1 MSVVHRLRAPSPA
14 TNGTWILLAMTVL
27 VSVAG
32 CRRDRG
38 VAATHPPAT
47 AAAPASHPPGEVR
60 DGLGRA
66 IVLPGPPRRIVTLA
80 PNATDT
86 VAALGLAGRLV
97 GVSDFCEPP
106 PEAASVRRVGGLLTP
121 DLEVIRALKPDLLV
135 GSTSGNDPTLADQAG
150 ALGLPLFILNAAT
163 VDEVLEGITGLS
175 AALGE
180 EAKGA
185 ALVADLRAR
194 LAAVARRVEGRPRP
208 RVLYIVW
215 GEPLV
220 VPGSKAFL
228 TDAIRRAGG
237 DSVTDDA
244 PAAHPTYSV
253 EAAIARK
260 PEIILTSE
268 YNRADAERLKKDPAW
283 KSVPAVASGRVYIV
297 GDELVRPGPAIVGGI
312 EEMARRIHPDD
323 AP

>member
-1 MSVVHRLRAPSPA
+1 MRRLPASPGSVKGIPLV
-14 TNGTWILLAMTVL
+14 LAMTL
-27 VSVAG
+27 SLSAAA
-32 CRRDRG
+32 CRQDRG
-38 VAATHPPAT
+38 VAAAHPPVPE
-47 AAAPASHPPGEVR
+47 AASTGLDAGGVR
-60 DGLGRA
+60 DGLNRLVV
-66 IVLPGPPRRIVTLA
+66 IPSPPRRIVTLA

-86 VAALGLAGRLV
+86 IAALGLGNRLV

-106 PEAASVRRVGGLLTP
+106 PEAGEVRRIGGLLTP
-121 DLEVIRALKPDLLV
+121 DLEVIRTLKPDLLV

-150 ALGLPLFILNAAT
+150 ALGMPLFILNAAT
-163 VDEVLEGITGLS
+163 VDEVLDGISGLS

-180 EAKGA
+180 EPKGT

-194 LAAVARRVEGRPRP
+194 LDAVARRVAGRPRP

-268 YNRADAERLKKDPAW
+268 YNRADAERLKTDPAW
-283 KSVPAVASGRVYIV
+283 RSVPAVASGKVYVV
-297 GDELVRPGPAIVGGI
+297 GDELVRPGPAVVTGI
-312 EEMARRIHPDD
+312 EEMARRIHPGG
-323 AP
+323 

>member
-1 MSVVHRLRAPSPA
+1 MPAPDTARALPLPL
-14 TNGTWILLAMTVL
+14 LLAITL
-27 VSVAG
+27 SLPAAA
-32 CRRDRG
+32 CRRDHG
-38 VAATHPPAT
+38 GAAVPPGT
-47 AAAPASHPPGEVR
+47 PAAPGTAPVR
-60 DGLGRA
+60 DGLGRVVA
-66 IVLPGPPRRIVTLA
+66 IPAPPRRIVTLA

-86 VAALGLAGRLV
+86 IAALGLGDRLV

-106 PEAASVRRVGGLLTP
+106 PEAGNVRRVGGLLTP
-121 DLEVIRALKPDLLV
+121 DLEVIRALRPDLLV
-135 GSTSGNDPTLADQAG
+135 GSTSGNDPALAGQAE
-150 ALGLPLFILNAAT
+150 ALGLPLYILNAAT
-163 VDEVLEGITGLS
+163 VDEVLDGIAGLS

-180 EAKGA
+180 A
-185 ALVADLRAR
+185 ARGKALLEDLRGR
-194 LAAVARRVEGRPRP
+194 LDAVDRRVAGRPRP

-268 YNRADAERLKKDPAW
+268 YNRADAERLRKDPAW
-283 KSVPAVASGRVYIV
+283 QSVPAVTRGKVYVV
-297 GDELVRPGPAIVGGI
+297 GDALVRPGPAVVAGI
-312 EEMARRIHPDD
+312 EEMARRLHPDD